1 MATSKYS
8 NKVTRPYLIELMAAM
23 LTYGVLLAISLFIL
37 VPAPRDAAWRTP
49 VALLPML
56 GALGVLAA
64 VVRAYRRMDEL
75 DRRLLLEGIG
85 ISFAGT
91 ALLTFAYGFLETVG
105 FPRLSWFF
113 VWGIMGALWLGAALV
128 NKWRYR

>member
-8 NKVTRPYLIELMAAM
+8 NKVTRPYLIELAAAIVAYAA
-23 LTYGVLLAISLFIL
+23 LLVISLAILL
-37 VPAPRDAAWRTP
+37 PAPHDAAWRVP
-49 VALLPML
+49 VAVLPML
-56 GALGVLAA
+56 GAVGVVAA

-85 ISFAGT
+85 VSFAGT
-91 ALLTFAYGFLETVG
+91 ALLTFAYGFLENVG